1 MDTFGVHSEA
11 GQLRAV
17 LVCRP
22 GLAHERLADGPAAN
36 AVNTDGSVQVER
48 ARQEHDELVAKMR
61 ERGVEVLELHDLL
74 AETLAETDARSWLLD
89 RCVTNNDVG
98 IGLAPVFRAW
108 LDALPLPTLADHLV
122 GGVTLSD
129 LPVSARTSL
138 MTAALGA
145 AEFILPPLPQL
156 MCTRSASS
164 WIGAGV
170 TLNPLSSPGRQAET
184 RLHRA
189 VYKFHPRFKNG
200 NFTIWWGDSDEAFG
214 ASTIDGA
221 DVIVVG
227 KGVVLVGMTDGTT
240 RQAVFQIVDALFTH
254 HAATRVVCCLMP
266 KSDPVAHLDSVLT
279 FCDRDLCVAARE
291 VVDQVRC
298 YSAWPT
304 DTGGTLVREDEG
316 ALLDVVRG
324 ALGLEKLRVVDT
336 GGTAKSAARARS
348 DDGNS
353 VVTLSPGVVI
363 GSDRRTQTN
372 ARLRD
377 EGIEVIAIHD
387 GELARASGA
396 NGRLICPIAR
406 DPAY

>member
-22 GLAHERLADGPAAN
+22 GVAQERPIDGAAAN
-36 AVNTDGSVQVER
+36 TVNADGSVQVER
-48 ARQEHDELVAKMR
+48 LRKEHDELVGKIR
-61 ERGVEVLELHDLL
+61 ERGVDVLELHDLL
-74 AETLAETDARSWLLD
+74 AETLAETDARTWLLD

-108 LDALPLPTLADHLV
+108 LDALPLPVLADHLI
-122 GGVTLSD
+122 GGVSLSD

-145 AEFILPPLPQL
+145 AEFILPPLPWM

-184 RLHRA
+184 RLHRT
-189 VYKFHPRFKNG
+189 VYKFHPSFKNG

-227 KGVVLVGMTDGTT
+227 KGVVLVGITDTTT
-240 RQAVFQIVDALFTH
+240 RQAVFQIVDALFKH
-254 HAATRVVCCLMP
+254 YAATRVICCLMP
-266 KSDPVAHLDSVLT
+266 KTDPVTHLDAVLT
-279 FCDRDLCVAARE
+279 FCDRDLCVAARK
-291 VVDQVRC
+291 VVDQIRC
-298 YSAWPT
+298 YTAWPT
-304 DTGGTLVREDEG
+304 ETGGTVVREDEG
-316 ALLDVVRG
+316 PLLDVVRD
-324 ALGLEKLRVVDT
+324 ALGLDKLRVVDT
-336 GGTAKSAARARS
+336 GGAARKTERKRS

-353 VVTLSPGVVI
+353 VVALSPGVVI
-363 GSDRRTQTN
+363 GPERHQTS

-387 GELARASGA
+387 DELARASGGL
-396 NGRLICPIAR
+396 GRLICPIAR